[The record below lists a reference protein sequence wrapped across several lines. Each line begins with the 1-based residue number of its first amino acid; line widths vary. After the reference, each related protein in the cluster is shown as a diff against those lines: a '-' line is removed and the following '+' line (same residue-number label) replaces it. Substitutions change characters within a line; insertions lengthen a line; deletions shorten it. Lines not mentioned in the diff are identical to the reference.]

1 MEYEHQQQNLT
12 TQCLFLIG
20 IVPRIGY
27 GDASTSEARIAYPI
41 AVVDPIKNM
50 ISAIRPLEHKHPR
63 EM

>member
-1 MEYEHQQQNLT
+1 MEYENLQQNLT
-12 TQCLFLIG
+12 TLCLLLIG

-27 GDASTSEARIAYPI
+27 GDASTSEANAHPI

-50 ISAIRPLEHKHPR
+50 IPTIRSLELELPR

>member
-1 MEYEHQQQNLT
+1 M
-12 TQCLFLIG
+12 FLIG

-27 GDASTSEARIAYPI
+27 GDASTSEAKIAYPI

-50 ISAIRPLEHKHPR
+50 IPTIHPLELKHPR